1 MKNILVIEDNSNV
14 RENICEILELAGY
27 KVNNAANGKLGV
39 AAAKE
44 LTPDLI
50 LCDIMM
56 PELDG
61 YGVLHILSKT
71 PQTAGIPFIFL
82 TAKAEKEDFRM
93 GMNLGAD
100 DYITKPFKEL
110 DLLDTIEKRL
120 KKVSRLRATGSPEGG
135 SSFSALFSE
144 AKAMK
149 SFEKLAEEYETRT
162 IPAKQFL
169 FSEGTY
175 AHHVC
180 YMLSGKVKLFRSN
193 DAGKEFITDVL
204 TEGDFVG
211 HFAIIENKPHTNSAL
226 AIEDSSCIIIPKED
240 FLQLLYKD
248 RDVAN
253 QFIRILSNQVDDKAE
268 KLISLAYNSVR
279 KRVADAIME
288 IYTRDGTS
296 EFHISRED
304 LANLTG
310 TSKETV
316 IRTLSD
322 FKEEGFIRIE
332 KNKIHVLAPQA
343 LSDIIA

>member
-1 MKNILVIEDNSNV
+1 MKKILVIEDNANV

-27 KVNNAANGKLGV
+27 EVCNAANGKLGV
-39 AAAKE
+39 AEAKE
-44 LTPDLI
+44 QKPDLI

-61 YGVLHILSKT
+61 YGVLHILSKN
-71 PQTAGIPFIFL
+71 PQTAAVPFIFL

-120 KKVSRLRATGSPEGG
+120 KKVERLRASSAPSESNSF
-135 SSFSALFSE
+135 SSFFSE
-144 AKAMK
+144 AKANK
-149 SFEKLAEEYETRT
+149 IFDKLADEYETRS
-162 IPAKQFL
+162 IPAKQIL

-175 AHHVC
+175 AHHVY

-193 DAGKEFITDVL
+193 ESGKEYITDML
-204 TEGDFVG
+204 TTGNFVG
-211 HFAIIENKPHTNSAL
+211 HFAILENKPYTNSAL
-226 AIEDSSCIIIPKED
+226 AVEDCSCILIPKED

-253 QFIRILSNQVDDKAE
+253 QFIRMLSNEVDDKAE
-268 KLISLAYNSVR
+268 KLINLAYNSVR

-322 FKEEGFIRIE
+322 FKEEEYIRIE
-332 KNKIHVLAPQA
+332 KNQIHVLAPQA
-343 LSDIIA
+343 LSDIIG